1 MNNILLMLLQSS
13 LSIAVIYLV
22 YHIFLRKD
30 TFFKTNRFY
39 LITAILFSLFIPF
52 IDLSRLLG
60 PIEKTYFV
68 LLDPIT
74 IYPEGIQATLDNNP
88 SFSQIAL
95 AIYFTGVIIFLFRF
109 LFQLGQLTL
118 LIRRYGISKRQGMRF
133 VFTDKT
139 YSPFSFFNIVFLNRT
154 DLESI
159 DTQKIIAH
167 EKVHIQQWHSLDLMV
182 LEIITIIQWFNPFIW
197 MYRHA
202 VKTLHEYLADEGV
215 LHSGVD
221 VKVYSALLFSQ
232 STGIQ
237 INDQANNFNKSLL
250 KRRFIMM
257 TKSRTQNFA
266 RLKLMFVLPLAF
278 SILLVIS
285 CGPDVPVQ
293 QEKEI
298 VKPQTDVPNE
308 ADNPPPPPQVQEDE
322 PKKTFTVV
330 EVMPEYPGGVNEMMK
345 FLAENIK
352 YPTVAK
358 ENGVSGKVYVSF
370 IVEKDGLI
378 SDITILRGIGAG
390 CDEEAIRVIKMMPK
404 WKPGT
409 QRGQAVRV
417 QYNVPIKFTL
427 DEVKN
432 P

>member
-22 YHIFLRKD
+22 YHVFLRKD

-52 IDLSRLLG
+52 IDLSFLFG
-60 PIEKTYFV
+60 PIERTYFV
-68 LLDPIT
+68 LLDPI
-74 IYPEGIQATLDNNP
+74 IISPEGIRVTLDNNP
-88 SFSQIAL
+88 SVFQILL
-95 AIYFTGVIIFLFRF
+95 AIYFTGVIIFLLRF
-109 LFQLGQLTL
+109 LFQLGQLAL
-118 LIRRYGISKRQGMRF
+118 LIHRYGISKRQGMRF

-167 EKVHIQQWHSLDLMV
+167 EKVHIQQWHSLDLML

-197 MYRHA
+197 IYRHA

-215 LHSGVD
+215 LHSGMD

-237 INDQANNFNKSLL
+237 INDLANNFSKSLL

-257 TKSRTQNFA
+257 TKSRTQKFA

-278 SILLVIS
+278 SMMLVIS

-308 ADNPPPPPQVQEDE
+308 ADRPPPPPQVQEDE
-322 PKKTFTVV
+322 KENIFTVV

-352 YPTVAK
+352 YPTAAK

-378 SDITILRGIGAG
+378 SDITILRGIGGG

-417 QYNVPIKFTL
+417 QYNVPIKFTF
-427 DEVKN
+427 
-432 P
+432 

>member
-22 YHIFLRKD
+22 YHVFLRKD

-52 IDLSRLLG
+52 IDLSFLFG
-60 PIEKTYFV
+60 PIERTYFV
-68 LLDPIT
+68 LLDPI
-74 IYPEGIQATLDNNP
+74 IISPEGIRVTLDNNP
-88 SFSQIAL
+88 SVFQILL
-95 AIYFTGVIIFLFRF
+95 AIYFTGVIIFLLRF
-109 LFQLGQLTL
+109 LFQLGQLAL
-118 LIRRYGISKRQGMRF
+118 LIHRYGISKRQGMRF

-167 EKVHIQQWHSLDLMV
+167 EKVHIQQWHSLDLML

-197 MYRHA
+197 IYRHA

-215 LHSGVD
+215 LHSGMD

-237 INDQANNFNKSLL
+237 INDLANNFSKSLL

-257 TKSRTQNFA
+257 TKSRTQKFA

-278 SILLVIS
+278 SMMLVIS

-308 ADNPPPPPQVQEDE
+308 ADRPPPPPQVQEDE
-322 PKKTFTVV
+322 KENIFTVV

-352 YPTVAK
+352 YPTAAK

-417 QYNVPIKFTL
+417 QYNVPIKFTF
-427 DEVKN
+427 
-432 P
+432 

>member
-1 MNNILLMLLQSS
+1 MLLQSS
-13 LSIAVIYLV
+13 LSIAAIYLV

-39 LITAILFSLFIPF
+39 LITAILFSLLIPF
-52 IDLSRLLG
+52 LDLSRLFG

-68 LLDPIT
+68 LLDPII
-74 IYPEGIQATLDNNP
+74 IYPEGVQATLDNNP
-88 SFSQIAL
+88 SIFQIVM

-109 LFQLGQLTL
+109 LFQLVQLTL
-118 LIRRYGISKRQGMRF
+118 LIRRYGISKMQGMRF

-139 YSPFSFFNIVFLNRT
+139 YSPFSFFNIVFLNRS

-167 EKVHIQQWHSLDLMV
+167 EKVHIQQWHSLDLML

-202 VKTLHEYLADEGV
+202 IKTLHEYLADEGV
-215 LHSGVD
+215 LYSGVD

-237 INDQANNFNKSLL
+237 INDLANNFNKSLL

-278 SILLVIS
+278 SMLLVIS
-285 CGPDVPVQ
+285 CGPDVPTQ
-293 QEKEI
+293 QEKEV
-298 VKPQTDVPNE
+298 VKPQTDAPNE
-308 ADNPPPPPQVQEDE
+308 ADRPPPPLQVREDE
-322 PKKTFTVV
+322 PKKIFTVV
-330 EVMPEYPGGVNEMMK
+330 EVMPEYPGGENEMMK

-352 YPTVAK
+352 YPTAAK
-358 ENGVSGKVYVSF
+358 ENGISGKVYVTF
-370 IVEKDGLI
+370 IVDQNGLI
-378 SDITILRGIGAG
+378 GDITILRGIGAG
-390 CDEEAIRVIKMMPK
+390 CDEEAMRVIKMMPK

-417 QYNVPIKFTL
+417 QYNLPIKFTL
-427 DEVKN
+427 D
-432 P
+432 

>member
-1 MNNILLMLLQSS
+1 
-13 LSIAVIYLV
+13 
-22 YHIFLRKD
+22 
-30 TFFKTNRFY
+30 
-39 LITAILFSLFIPF
+39 
-52 IDLSRLLG
+52 
-60 PIEKTYFV
+60 
-68 LLDPIT
+68 
-74 IYPEGIQATLDNNP
+74 
-88 SFSQIAL
+88 
-95 AIYFTGVIIFLFRF
+95 
-109 LFQLGQLTL
+109 
-118 LIRRYGISKRQGMRF
+118 
-133 VFTDKT
+133 
-139 YSPFSFFNIVFLNRT
+139 
-154 DLESI
+154 
-159 DTQKIIAH
+159 
-167 EKVHIQQWHSLDLMV
+167 
-182 LEIITIIQWFNPFIW
+182 
-197 MYRHA
+197 
-202 VKTLHEYLADEGV
+202 
-215 LHSGVD
+215 
-221 VKVYSALLFSQ
+221 
-232 STGIQ
+232 
-237 INDQANNFNKSLL
+237 
-250 KRRFIMM
+250 MM

-278 SILLVIS
+278 SMLLVIS

-427 DEVKN
+427 D
-432 P
+432 

>member
-1 MNNILLMLLQSS
+1 MNDLLLMLLQSS
-13 LSIAVIYLV
+13 LSIAIIYLV
-22 YHIFLRKD
+22 YHVFLRND

-39 LITAILFSLFIPF
+39 LITAILFSLLIPF
-52 IDLSRLLG
+52 IDLSRLFG
-60 PIEKTYFV
+60 AVERTYFV
-68 LLDPIT
+68 LLDPVI
-74 IYPEGIQATLDNNP
+74 ISPVEIQTTMDNNP
-88 SFSQIAL
+88 SLSQIAL
-95 AIYFTGVIIFLFRF
+95 AIYFTGLTIFLIRF
-109 LFQLGQLTL
+109 LFQLGQLIF
-118 LIRRYGISKRQGMRF
+118 LIRRYGISKKQSMRF

-139 YSPFSFFNIVFLNRT
+139 YSPFSFFNIVFLNRN
-154 DLESI
+154 DLESL

-167 EKVHIQQWHSLDLMV
+167 EKVHIRQWHSLDLML

-202 VKTLHEYLADEGV
+202 VKSLHEYLADEGV
-215 LHSGVD
+215 LYGGVD
-221 VKVYSALLFSQ
+221 VKTYSALLFSQ

-237 INDQANNFNKSLL
+237 INDLANNFSKSLI

-266 RLKLMFVLPLAF
+266 RLKLMLVLPLAL
-278 SILLVIS
+278 SMLLVIS
-285 CGPDVPVQ
+285 CGPDVPSQ
-293 QEKEI
+293 QEKEL
-298 VKPQTDVPNE
+298 VKPQTDAPNE
-308 ADNPPPPPQVQEDE
+308 ADRPPPPPQAQEDE
-322 PKKTFTVV
+322 KKIIFTVV
-330 EVMPEYPGGVNEMMK
+330 EVMPEYPGGEKEMMK

-358 ENGVSGKVYVSF
+358 ENGISGKVYVTF
-370 IVEKDGLI
+370 IVDKNGLI
-378 SDITILRGIGAG
+378 DNITVLRGIGGG
-390 CDEEAIRVIKMMPK
+390 CDEEAMRVIKMMPK

-427 DEVKN
+427 AEEKK

>member
-1 MNNILLMLLQSS
+1 MLLQSS

-22 YHIFLRKD
+22 YYVFLRKD
-30 TFFKTNRFY
+30 TFFKTNSFY
-39 LITAILFSLFIPF
+39 LITAIIFSLFIPF
-52 IDLSRLLG
+52 IDLSQLFA
-60 PIEKTYFV
+60 PIERTYFV
-68 LLDPIT
+68 LLDPII
-74 IYPEGIQATLDNNP
+74 IYPEGIQSKLDNNP
-88 SFSQIAL
+88 SIFQIAL

-109 LFQLGQLTL
+109 LFQLGQLAL
-118 LIRRYGISKRQGMRF
+118 LVRRYGISKRQGMRF

-154 DLESI
+154 DLESV

-167 EKVHIQQWHSLDLMV
+167 EKIHIQQWHSLDLML

-215 LHSGVD
+215 LYSGVD

-237 INDQANNFNKSLL
+237 VNDLANNFSKSLL

-257 TKSRTQNFA
+257 TKSRTQKFA
-266 RLKLMFVLPLAF
+266 RLKLMLVLPLAF
-278 SILLVIS
+278 SMLLVIS
-285 CGPDVPVQ
+285 CGPDGPAQ
-293 QEKEI
+293 QEKEV
-298 VKPQTDVPNE
+298 VKSQTDAPNE
-308 ADNPPPPPQVQEDE
+308 ADRPPSSSQIQEEE
-322 PKKTFTVV
+322 PKQTFTVV

-345 FLAENIK
+345 FLSENIK
-352 YPTVAK
+352 YPMSAK
-358 ENGVSGKVYVSF
+358 ENGISGKVLVTF
-370 IVEKDGLI
+370 VVEKNGLI
-378 SDITILRGIGAG
+378 TNIKILRGIGGG
-390 CDEEAIRVIKMMPK
+390 CDEEAIRVLKLMPK

-427 DEVKN
+427 DEEKK

>member
-1 MNNILLMLLQSS
+1 
-13 LSIAVIYLV
+13 
-22 YHIFLRKD
+22 
-30 TFFKTNRFY
+30 
-39 LITAILFSLFIPF
+39 
-52 IDLSRLLG
+52 LG

-167 EKVHIQQWHSLDLMV
+167 EKVHIQQWHSLDLML

-278 SILLVIS
+278 SMLLVIS

>member
-1 MNNILLMLLQSS
+1 MLLQSS
-13 LSIAVIYLV
+13 LSIAAIYLV
-22 YHIFLRKD
+22 YHVFLRKD

-52 IDLSRLLG
+52 LDLSRLFG
-60 PIEKTYFV
+60 PIERTYFV
-68 LLDPIT
+68 LLDPI
-74 IYPEGIQATLDNNP
+74 IISPEGIQSTLDNNP
-88 SFSQIAL
+88 SVFQIAM
-95 AIYFTGVIIFLFRF
+95 AIYFTGAIIFLFRF

-167 EKVHIQQWHSLDLMV
+167 EKVHIQQWHSLDLML

-237 INDQANNFNKSLL
+237 INDLANNFSKSLL

-257 TKSRTQNFA
+257 TKSRTQKFA

-278 SILLVIS
+278 SMLLVIS
-285 CGPDVPVQ
+285 CGPDVPAQ
-293 QEKEI
+293 QEKEV
-298 VKPQTDVPNE
+298 VKPQTDAPNE
-308 ADNPPPPPQVQEDE
+308 ADRPPSSSQVQEEE
-322 PKKTFTVV
+322 PKQTFTVV
-330 EVMPEYPGGVNEMMK
+330 EVMPEYPGGENEMMK

-352 YPTVAK
+352 YPTAAK
-358 ENGVSGKVYVSF
+358 ENGISGKVF
-370 IVEKDGLI
+370 ITFVVEKNGLI
-378 SDITILRGIGAG
+378 TDVKILRGIGGG
-390 CDEEAIRVIKMMPK
+390 CDEEAIKVIKLMPK

-427 DEVKN
+427 D
-432 P
+432 

>member
-1 MNNILLMLLQSS
+1 MNNFFSILLQSS
-13 LSIAVIYLV
+13 LCIAALYIIY
-22 YHIFLRKD
+22 YTFLRKD

-39 LITAILFSLFIPF
+39 LISALLVSALIPF
-52 IDLSRLLG
+52 IDFSFLFSAREQ
-60 PIEKTYFV
+60 IYFV
-68 LLDPIT
+68 LLDPVIIT
-74 IYPEGIQATLDNNP
+74 PEGIQASMEVHPNIYQPLLVVYLTGAAI
-88 SFSQIAL
+88 FSIRF
-95 AIYFTGVIIFLFRF
+95 IYQLIQLYVLTKRF
-109 LFQLGQLTL
+109 
-118 LIRRYGISKRQGMRF
+118 GISEHEGIHF
-133 VFTDKT
+133 VFTDKN
-139 YSPFSFFNIVFLNRT
+139 YSPFSFFNLVFLNRR
-154 DLESI
+154 DI
-159 DTQKIIAH
+159 DSYETKKIIAH
-167 EKVHIQQWHSLDLMV
+167 ERVHIRQGHSLDLIL
-182 LEIITIIQWFNPFIW
+182 LELITIIQWFNPFIW
-197 MYRHA
+197 LYRHA

-427 DEVKN
+427 DEAKN

>member
-1 MNNILLMLLQSS
+1 MLLQSS

-52 IDLSRLLG
+52 LDLSRLFG
-60 PIEKTYFV
+60 PIERTYFV

-167 EKVHIQQWHSLDLMV
+167 EKVHIQQWHSLDLML

-215 LHSGVD
+215 LYSGVD
-221 VKVYSALLFSQ
+221 VKVYSALLFNQ

-237 INDQANNFNKSLL
+237 INDLANNFSKSLL

-257 TKSRTQNFA
+257 TKSRTQKFA
-266 RLKLMFVLPLAF
+266 RLKLMLVLPLAF
-278 SILLVIS
+278 SMMLVIS

-298 VKPQTDVPNE
+298 LKPQTDVPNE
-308 ADNPPPPPQVQEDE
+308 ADKPPPPPQVQEDE

-330 EVMPEYPGGVNEMMK
+330 EVMPEYPGGENEMMK

-358 ENGVSGKVYVSF
+358 ENGISGKVYVTF

-378 SDITILRGIGAG
+378 NDITILRGIGAG

-427 DEVKN
+427 DEAKN